1 MPIVTRLLN
10 ISSEDTQLSL
20 IMSALSFCSCI
31 IMVSDLV
38 RDSVAVSCW
47 EWSSFSV
54 GLVFCAR
61 IGAVTTEVFLGWK
74 RHW

>member
-1 MPIVTRLLN
+1 MVPIVTRLLN

-61 IGAVTTEVFLGWK
+61 IGLLLRRCF
-74 RHW
+74 